1 MDNGHKTGNGVST
14 AICGTAPVPAEE
26 IEAICA
32 QFGNDKHRMLDI
44 LREVQDRYRCIAPA
58 TMDHVA
64 AATGLTR
71 IEVEGVASFYSFLS
85 LAPKGKVTIRLCDD
99 IVDRLPVF
107 LKRSL
112 GSKSAKPAT
121 TVRFRWNTLLASA
134 CAIRRQPRWSTTS
147 S

>member
-71 IEVEGVASFYSFLS
+71 IEVEGVASFEGEMFHTS
-85 LAPKGKVTIRLCDD
+85 
-99 IVDRLPVF
+99 
-107 LKRSL
+107 
-112 GSKSAKPAT
+112 
-121 TVRFRWNTLLASA
+121 RWNYDYTGSA
-134 CAIRRQPRWSTTS
+134 ANFPRL
-147 S
+147 